1 AADGR
6 QADLVIGADTV
17 VELDGL
23 ILEKPKDEDDA
34 VYMLSRLSGRQ
45 HRVFTGVSLIFP
57 SVCDPG
63 LGKPPLVRTFWEETK
78 VDFGH
83 LEREVIEAYVKS
95 REPMDK
101 AGAYGIQGIG
111 GSFVKSVTG
120 CFYNVV
126 GFPLYRFAVELD
138 GLIKKGAISQ

>member
-1 AADGR
+1 
-6 QADLVIGADTV
+6 
-17 VELDGL
+17 
-23 ILEKPKDEDDA
+23 
-34 VYMLSRLSGRQ
+34 MLSRLSGRQ